1 MIRKI
6 KNKKIAVATAAGCN
20 KRTYDFLLCSYDFN
34 FVQKRKKKNEKR
46 HEKNLSDNLIK
57 FLIMK

>member
-6 KNKKIAVATAAGCN
+6 NNKKIAVATAAGCN

-34 FVQKRKKKNEKR
+34 FVKKKRKKKRK
-46 HEKNLSDNLIK
+46 KT
-57 FLIMK
+57 